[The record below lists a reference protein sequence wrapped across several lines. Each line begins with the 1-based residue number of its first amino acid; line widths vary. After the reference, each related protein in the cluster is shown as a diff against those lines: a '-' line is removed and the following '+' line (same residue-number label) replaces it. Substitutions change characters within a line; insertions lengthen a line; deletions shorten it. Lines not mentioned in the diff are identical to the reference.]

1 MASITKSFKS
11 PFLIFIKLFVITRYD
26 VSRMTEMNSRM
37 NTIVIGGKFLFAI
50 LNQMKEKAQNIIEKT
65 KAIYV
70 LTLVFNTLTII
81 L

>member
-1 MASITKSFKS
+1 
-11 PFLIFIKLFVITRYD
+11 
-26 VSRMTEMNSRM
+26 MNSRM